1 MKQSKKL
8 TRRQKILLDRMR
20 IVADDYRVLVEG
32 KSAILIENKHNGQVL
47 RKIIPEG
54 LRGDAK

>member
-20 IVADDYRVLVEG
+20 IVADDYRVLAEG
-32 KSAILIENKHNGQVL
+32 KSAILLENKHNGQVIRKFISEVL
-47 RKIIPEG
+47 R
-54 LRGDAK
+54 